1 MTNPVPPVNPTIAP
15 LRNVMLF
22 TALVEGVMN
31 RTEGLP
37 GLGVFKGRSGD
48 GKTTATIYAANKFRA
63 YHVQMKSVWTRK
75 KICTAILNEMGI
87 LPNGKIE
94 EMVEQIAYELTISN
108 RPLFIDEA
116 DFLVAK
122 NMIEV
127 VRDIHESGR
136 VTIIMIGEEAFGQ
149 KLKRWERVYRRVL
162 IWEDTQPTDMRDA
175 RHLAKLYCKGVEI
188 AEDLLSDLVTA
199 SGANAGHIVINLD
212 RVMKAAQNT
221 GLEKIGR
228 AEFGTA
234 FFTGSPA
241 PRSGS

>member
-1 MTNPVPPVNPTIAP
+1 MTNIAPFVNPTIAP

-87 LPNGKIE
+87 QPPNTLE
-94 EMVEQIAYELTISN
+94 EMVEKIACELTVSN

-116 DFLVAK
+116 DFLVSK

-136 VTIIMIGEEAFGQ
+136 VTIIMIGEEAFAQ

-188 AEDLLSDLVTA
+188 AEDLLSDLVSA

-212 RVMKAAQNT
+212 RVMKAAQNA

-228 AEFGTA
+228 AEFGAA

>member
-1 MTNPVPPVNPTIAP
+1 MTIHVPSVNPTIAP

-87 LPNGKIE
+87 LPAGKIE
-94 EMVEQIAYELTISN
+94 DMVEQIAYEMTASG

-116 DFLVAK
+116 DFLVSK

-136 VTIIMIGEEAFGQ
+136 VTIILIGEEAFQQ

-175 RHLAKLYCKGVEI
+175 RHLAKLYCKGIEI
-188 AEDLLSDLVTA
+188 DDGLLSDLVTA
-199 SGANAGHIVINLD
+199 SGANAGHIVVNLD
-212 RVMKAAQNT
+212 RVMKAAQNS
-221 GLEKIGR
+221 GLDKIGR
-228 AEFGTA
+228 AEFGA
-234 FFTGSPA
+234 VFFTGAPA
-241 PRSGS
+241 LRSGS

>member
-1 MTNPVPPVNPTIAP
+1 MTNIAPFVNPTIAP
-15 LRNVMLF
+15 LCNVMLF

-87 LPNGKIE
+87 QPPNTLE
-94 EMVEQIAYELTISN
+94 EMVEKIACELTVSN

-116 DFLVAK
+116 DFLVSK

-136 VTIIMIGEEAFGQ
+136 VTIIMIGEEAFAQ

-188 AEDLLSDLVTA
+188 AEDLLSDLVSA

-212 RVMKAAQNT
+212 RVMKAAQNA

-228 AEFGTA
+228 AEFGAA

>member
-1 MTNPVPPVNPTIAP
+1 MTIHVPLVNPTIAP

-87 LPNGKIE
+87 LPSPRIE
-94 EMVEQIAYELTISN
+94 DMVEQIAFELTASG

-136 VTIIMIGEEAFGQ
+136 VTIIMIGEEAFQQ

-175 RHLAKLYCKGVEI
+175 RHLAKLYCKSVEI
-188 AEDLLSDLVTA
+188 TEDLLSDLVTA

-212 RVMKAAQNT
+212 RVMKAAQNA

-228 AEFGTA
+228 PEFGAA

-241 PRSGS
+241 LRSGS